1 MSISSGVD
9 SDIELKPE
17 QAAED
22 ARGEYS
28 LSSIPHSNPNST
40 VSTSSAHVM
49 ILPKDEPDDDVG
61 HARTEN
67 SVAVDGTKQARQVRV
82 HALSKKQERKLVEY
96 VEDKFLDVMRNF
108 KKR

>member
-1 MSISSGVD
+1 MSISSGAD

-17 QAAED
+17 EAAED
-22 ARGEYS
+22 TRGEYS
-28 LSSIPHSNPNST
+28 LSSIPNRSPNST

-49 ILPKDEPDDDVG
+49 ILPKDEPDEDVE

-67 SVAVDGTKQARQVRV
+67 SGNVDGPKQVRQVRV
-82 HALSKKQERKLVEY
+82 HALSKRQERKLVEY
-96 VEDKFLDVMRNF
+96 VEDKFLDVMGNF